1 MSFDDGQ
8 IKIEKCPVCKKSHE
22 YGLEYIIKAVQA
34 FLTPEKEVDEVI
46 TRVDTVF
53 ICPKKDKE
61 FEQMVVVLHRIY
73 ERVDAV
79 NSKIID

>member
-8 IKIEKCPVCKKSHE
+8 IKIEKCPVCNKSHE
-22 YGLEYIIKAVQA
+22 YGLEYIKKAVQA

-53 ICPKKDKE
+53 TCPKNDKE
-61 FEQMVVVLHRIY
+61 FEEVVIVLHRIY

-79 NSKIID
+79 NSKLKD